1 MYYFDPDRIKK
12 AYDLIKDCKDLVE
25 AKNDIAQIDNIINCN
40 YNLLDKLS
48 LQQFDEQLR
57 QKYDEIGELQILAD
71 AVKWIVP
78 RSGNQT
84 YQPSIIE
91 IERLKFDKFGI
102 MARILKASGEIVKL
116 ADFFD
121 KQYIANSQN

>member
-1 MYYFDPDRIKK
+1 MYYFDPDKIKK
-12 AYDLIKDCKDLVE
+12 AYDLLKDCKDLVE

-48 LQQFDEQLR
+48 LQQFDKQLR
-57 QKYDEIGELQILAD
+57 QKYAEIGELQILAD

-78 RSGNQT
+78 RMGNQV

-91 IERLKFDKFGI
+91 IEQLKFDKCGI

-121 KQYIANSQN
+121 NQYIANSHN